1 MLGATAPQGKMVK
14 YISTIIIGLVLVEPL
29 QSQEAVRWDS
39 ISFARVSKEPV
50 LVFAPGV
57 GYPAF
62 TAKNRVW
69 LILDLDTTG
78 TVQHARV
85 LRSTDHKLD
94 SLALKLGMLYRF
106 SPAES
111 NGRPIPVPVTIPI
124 DFTPP
129 VTEPRIRKED

>member
-1 MLGATAPQGKMVK
+1 MT
-14 YISTIIIGLVLVEPL
+14 YISRFMPLVFIVSIGC
-29 QSQEAVRWDS
+29 STDDRQEAFPWDS
-39 ISFARVSKEPV
+39 VSFTSVSKEPV
-50 LVFAPGV
+50 LVFAPEFD
-57 GYPAF
+57 YPAF
-62 TAKNRVW
+62 AGKNRVW

-129 VTEPRIRKED
+129 VIEPRIRKEY